1 MPTRFTEHSATLI
14 DNIFTNQLVDHESGI
29 LTNSI
34 SDHQMIFSYSKDKKI
49 YKRQSKYIEVEV
61 NNENALNALLIELQN
76 LNLFEQISSNTSAD
90 PNTNFENF
98 MNVLSQAKQK
108 CMPKKLVKFDKKK
121 HKQSPW
127 MTNGILNSINSKN
140 KMYRNLLQTDPNSD
154 RYNTLKVNYKTYKNI
169 IRRSIML
176 AKRQYYHTTF
186 SRYSS
191 NLKKTWR
198 TINDILNR
206 GKGKNNLP
214 LTFKSKS
221 GDLISGELEIAN
233 EFNDFFVNI
242 GGNIENNKERN
253 DDYSR
258 YLNNKPKSKLCFK
271 EITAEVTLTII
282 NDLKPK
288 SSSGI
293 DEISNKTLKY
303 LKNEIAAPLTIII
316 NQMLHSGIFPDAL
329 KVSKVIPLYKKD
341 DKQLFSNY
349 RPISLLPS
357 ISKIFEKVILLQLTE
372 YLDKNNILHQNQY
385 GFRKNH
391 STELA
396 SLHLVDYIYYTMDAN
411 EIPLNV
417 YIDLSKAFDSLNH
430 KILLSKLKFY
440 GVTGLSLDLLYS
452 YLSNRKQCTLYNS
465 TFSDFIGIKQGVPQ
479 GSILGPLLFSIYIN
493 DLPSSSN
500 LFDFLMYADDTTLFC
515 SIDKLNRNDRNIVI
529 NEHLDK
535 VSTWMKS
542 NKLVLNSKKT
552 KYMLFHKHNK
562 IVPTLELK
570 INDNSIDQVSTF
582 NFLGLHINSQLTW
595 QTHIDEISKKI
606 SRVIGL
612 IYKLQYI
619 LPQKILLSLYNTLI
633 LPQINYCILLWGKE
647 SKSILLL
654 QKRAIRAVSS
664 AGFRA
669 HSEPLF
675 KIHNV
680 LKVDDIY
687 QQRLLVFYYNVVNNI
702 ISANFNDF
710 LPVLS
715 VGSHSYPIRNPQ
727 RQLPKHSHEYIKLS
741 CRYQLTILSNE
752 IFSITGKYYNTII
765 AEIFGNVRHIPVVS
779 FKRYIK
785 TYFLKKYSYLCHVD
799 NCYMCQV

>member
-1 MPTRFTEHSATLI
+1 M
-14 DNIFTNQLVDHESGI
+14 
-29 LTNSI
+29 
-34 SDHQMIFSYSKDKKI
+34 
-49 YKRQSKYIEVEV
+49 
-61 NNENALNALLIELQN
+61 
-76 LNLFEQISSNTSAD
+76 
-90 PNTNFENF
+90 
-98 MNVLSQAKQK
+98 
-108 CMPKKLVKFDKKK
+108 
-121 HKQSPW
+121 
-127 MTNGILNSINSKN
+127 
-140 KMYRNLLQTDPNSD
+140 
-154 RYNTLKVNYKTYKNI
+154 
-169 IRRSIML
+169 
-176 AKRQYYHTTF
+176 
-186 SRYSS
+186 
-191 NLKKTWR
+191 
-198 TINDILNR
+198 
-206 GKGKNNLP
+206 
-214 LTFKSKS
+214 
-221 GDLISGELEIAN
+221 
-233 EFNDFFVNI
+233 
-242 GGNIENNKERN
+242 
-253 DDYSR
+253 
-258 YLNNKPKSKLCFK
+258 
-271 EITAEVTLTII
+271 
-282 NDLKPK
+282 
-288 SSSGI
+288 
-293 DEISNKTLKY
+293 
-303 LKNEIAAPLTIII
+303 

-329 KVSKVIPLYKKD
+329 KVSKVIPLHKKN
-341 DKQLFSNY
+341 DKQLFLNY

-385 GFRKNH
+385 GFRKSH

-440 GVTGLSLDLLYS
+440 GVTGLFLDLLY
-452 YLSNRKQCTLYNS
+452 T
-465 TFSDFIGIKQGVPQ
+465 
-479 GSILGPLLFSIYIN
+479 IY
-493 DLPSSSN
+493 
-500 LFDFLMYADDTTLFC
+500 Y
-515 SIDKLNRNDRNIVI
+515 
-529 NEHLDK
+529 
-535 VSTWMKS
+535 
-542 NKLVLNSKKT
+542 
-552 KYMLFHKHNK
+552 
-562 IVPTLELK
+562 K

-582 NFLGLHINSQLTW
+582 NFLGLHINSQPTL
-595 QTHIDEISKKI
+595 QTLIDEISKKI
-606 SRVIGL
+606 DYPLVSCLGL

-765 AEIFGNVRHIPVVS
+765 AEIFGNVRHIPVVV
-779 FKRYIK
+779 
-785 TYFLKKYSYLCHVD
+785 LKDMLKLTF
-799 NCYMCQV
+799 